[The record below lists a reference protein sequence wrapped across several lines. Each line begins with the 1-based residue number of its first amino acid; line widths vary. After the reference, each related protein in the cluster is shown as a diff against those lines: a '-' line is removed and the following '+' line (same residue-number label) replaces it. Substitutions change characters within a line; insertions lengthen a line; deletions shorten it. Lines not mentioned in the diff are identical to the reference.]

1 MAPQGVPTSESRS
14 EGSGIAA
21 KARGKL
27 KRLLGGSFEV
37 RYPDGRVVRVKKSVI
52 RSALEMAGLDRAALE
67 SYMRAGSVNLAEM
80 RSAELGAW
88 RFALL
93 ASGLEPMD
101 GW

>member
-1 MAPQGVPTSESRS
+1 M
-14 EGSGIAA
+14 
-21 KARGKL
+21 
-27 KRLLGGSFEV
+27 
-37 RYPDGRVVRVKKSVI
+37 I

-67 SYMRAGSVNLAEM
+67 SYMRAGSVNLAEL
-80 RSAELGAW
+80 RSSELGAW